1 MNKYC
6 VLWICLEFIFVPHF
20 YYRFKD
26 PLHQYLGTIYPNSKT
41 FEWFYNKNATHKW
54 IPNLFEK
61 KPFRSITPSG
71 CIYVHN
77 LLKFEWYQ
85 TRDSYNSNRKTAL
98 LWLDCTNNSAVNE
111 CIHGRNAVDNILH
124 SVTRIYRSDCLDLVK

>member
-1 MNKYC
+1 MDSKLIRKEAIQ
-6 VLWICLEFIFVPHF
+6 V
-20 YYRFKD
+20 YY
-26 PLHQYLGTIYPNSKT
+26 T
-41 FEWFYNKNATHKW
+41 FWMY
-54 IPNLFEK
+54 I
-61 KPFRSITPSG
+61 
-71 CIYVHN
+71 HN